1 MQEDP
6 LHLPSHHIQQH
17 RLVTE
22 RELITRGWQT
32 RLMEALGA
40 EGGTLTH
47 YQHLKFCMYEIRST
61 VD

>member
-6 LHLPSHHIQQH
+6 LHLPSYHIQQH

-22 RELITRGWQT
+22 REVITRDWQT
-32 RLMEALGA
+32 RLTEALGA

-47 YQHLKFCMYEIRST
+47 TSLKVLY
-61 VD
+61 V